1 MISLSGE
8 TTAARGTGQICHP
21 VETVPGYN
29 VAAHGPIRGI
39 RDWVHQSATV
49 ARIKNLMSTYR
60 LKNLLLPRSV
70 ALIGAS
76 PRQAS
81 VGRAILNNIVKAK
94 FAGEFGLVNPRY
106 AEIDGVA
113 TVASLDKLPF
123 APELVV
129 ITAPPSTV
137 AGLIDEAGRRGT
149 AGAIIITAGLG
160 HGPGSLADA
169 AERVARKYRMR
180 LIGPNCLGIMVPGV
194 SLNASFS
201 AHMPGEGNLALISQ
215 SGAIAAGMVDW
226 AAQRA
231 VGFSG
236 IVSIGDQ
243 LDVDIADL
251 LDYFA
256 LDGKTRAILLYIEAI
271 KDARKFMS
279 AARAAARIKPVVV
292 VKSGRMAQGAK
303 AAATHTGA
311 LAGSDAVYDAA
322 FQRAG
327 VVRVTDLRELFDCAE
342 TLGRVNSP
350 SGKRLAILTNG
361 GGLGVLAIDRL
372 VEFGG
377 IPAAITPDIKA
388 KLNAILPPTWS
399 GSNPVDIVGDADPAR
414 YAAALELLLADPGN
428 DAVLVMNVQTA
439 IAPADV
445 IAVTVT
451 ELVAKY
457 RQQNRG
463 WSKPVLAVWVG
474 AEPRV
479 IAVLSSAGIPNY
491 PTGGDAV
498 RGFMHLVWH
507 REVVEALAQVPPAM
521 PSEFAPDVGTARQIV
536 AAALADGRHW
546 LDPIEI
552 KRLLDAY
559 DIAIVPTFAAANA
572 EQAVTHA
579 EAIFAQGAT
588 VVLKIMSRDIVH
600 KSDVG
605 GVVLNLTSAD
615 AVRKATADILS
626 RAKAQRPDARISGV
640 MVQAMVV
647 KPKARELILGI
658 ADDPTFGT
666 VIVFGR
672 GGTAVEII
680 NDKALALPPLDL
692 QLARSLIERT
702 RVSRLLR
709 AYRDVPAVKE
719 DAVAMVLV
727 KLSQMAADIPDIHEL
742 DINPLLADKS
752 GVLAVDARIAIGAA
766 SKKFAGSGP
775 SNFAVRPYPSQW
787 QRHIE
792 ARDGWRLFV
801 RPIRP
806 EDEPVIHEFLRHVTS
821 HDLRLR
827 FFAAIKEFSHEFVAR
842 LTQLDYARAMAFV
855 AFDEATG
862 EMVGAVRIYSDLIYR
877 SGEYAILLRS
887 DLKGRGLGWALM
899 QLIIEYARS
908 EGLKVISGDVLAENT
923 TMLDLCRDLGFE
935 VTHDL
940 IEHDICNV
948 KLAL

>member
-1 MISLSGE
+1 
-8 TTAARGTGQICHP
+8 
-21 VETVPGYN
+21 
-29 VAAHGPIRGI
+29 
-39 RDWVHQSATV
+39 
-49 ARIKNLMSTYR
+49 MSTYR
-60 LKNLLLPRSV
+60 LKNLLSPRSV
-70 ALIGAS
+70 ALVGAS
-76 PRQAS
+76 PRHAS
-81 VGRAILNNIVKAK
+81 VGRAILNNIVKSK
-94 FAGEFGLVNPRY
+94 FTGEFGLVNPRY
-106 AEIDGVA
+106 AEIDGIA
-113 TVASLDKLPF
+113 TVASIDKLPF
-123 APELVV
+123 APELIV
-129 ITAPPSTV
+129 ITAPASAT

-149 AGAIIITAGLG
+149 AGAIIIGNGFG
-160 HGPGSLADA
+160 HGPGSLAEATERA
-169 AERVARKYRMR
+169 AQKYGMR
-180 LIGPNCLGIMVPGV
+180 LIGPNCLGIMMPGV

-201 AHMPGEGNLALISQ
+201 AHMPGKGNLALISQ

-243 LDVDIADL
+243 LDVDLADL

-256 LDGKTRAILLYIEAI
+256 LDEKTQAILLYIEAV

-327 VVRVTDLRELFDCAE
+327 VLRVSDLRELFDCAE

-350 SGKRLAILTNG
+350 PGKRLAILTNG
-361 GGLGVLAIDRL
+361 GGIGVLAIDRL
-372 VEFGG
+372 VELGG
-377 IPAAITPDIKA
+377 IPAELTPDLKA
-388 KLNAILPPTWS
+388 KLDAVLPPGWS

-414 YAAALELLLADPGN
+414 YAAALEILLADPGN

-439 IAPADV
+439 IARADE

-451 ELVAKY
+451 DLVGKY
-457 RQQNRG
+457 RQLHRG

-474 AEPRV
+474 AEHRV
-479 IAVLSSAGIPNY
+479 VDLLSGARIPNY
-491 PTGGDAV
+491 PTEDDAV
-498 RGFMHLVWH
+498 RGFMHLVRH
-507 REVVEALAQVPPAM
+507 REVVAALAQVPPAM
-521 PSEFAPDVGTARQIV
+521 PSEFVPDIGAAREVV
-536 AAALADGRHW
+536 AAALADDRHW

-559 DIAIVPTFAAANA
+559 DIAMVPTFAAANA
-572 EQAVTHA
+572 EQAVAHA

-615 AVRKATADILS
+615 AVRKATADILA
-626 RAKAQRPDARISGV
+626 RAKALRPEARISGV

-727 KLSQMAADIPDIHEL
+727 KLSQMAADIPEIREL
-742 DINPLLADKS
+742 DINPLLADRS
-752 GVLAVDARIAIGAA
+752 GVLAVDARIAVGAA
-766 SKKFAGSGP
+766 PKKFAGSGP
-775 SNFAVRPYPSQW
+775 ANFAVRPYPSQW

-792 ARDGWRLFV
+792 IKDGWRVFV

-806 EDEPVIHEFLRHVTS
+806 EDEPLIHELLRHVTS

-827 FFAAIKEFSHEFVAR
+827 FFAAMKEFSHEFIAR
-842 LTQLDYARAMAFV
+842 LTQLDYARAMALV

-862 EMVGAVRIYSDLIYR
+862 EMVGVVRIHSDSIYE

-899 QLIIEYARS
+899 QLIIEYAKS
-908 EGLKVISGDVLAENT
+908 EGLKAISGDVLAENT
-923 TMLDLCRDLGFE
+923 IMLDMCRSLGFE
-935 VTHDL
+935 VKHDPV
-940 IEHDICNV
+940 EHDICNV
-948 KLAL
+948 RLPL